1 MDMALSAARCRH
13 AEQRRGCL
21 QTLSY
26 AAAIHGGQRLA
37 NDLSL
42 CPCRC
47 TFFHLSLNGGD
58 DMFSALLVA

>member
-1 MDMALSAARCRH
+1 MDMALSAARGRH
-13 AEQRRGCL
+13 AEQRRGCS
-21 QTLSY
+21 QTLCY

-42 CPCRC
+42 CPCRR
-47 TFFHLSLNGGD
+47 TLFRISFNGGD